1 MQENDLL
8 GALYDHRI
16 CLNCIC
22 CLLCL
27 GTLNPWGV
35 QKLFYRY
42 ACIDIT
48 ISIQRQALFLRRDT
62 METTKVSRKL
72 LQRLPIYLN
81 HLRTLPEDSDNVS
94 ATAIAAAVGLGHVQ
108 VRKDLAKV
116 SEGGRCR
123 VGRSREKLIRDIE
136 NYLDYVSP
144 TGTII
149 VGAGKLGQ
157 ALLDYGGFEE
167 SGLNV
172 MAGFDIA
179 PAAQKTGTGKPIYSM
194 SRLESFCRCY
204 NVQIG
209 IIAVP
214 AENAQTV
221 CDTLVTH
228 GIHAIWNFA
237 PVNLK
242 VPDYVTVQSENL
254 AVSLA
259 TLRTQIYSREQ
270 LKS

>member
-1 MQENDLL
+1 
-8 GALYDHRI
+8 
-16 CLNCIC
+16 
-22 CLLCL
+22 
-27 GTLNPWGV
+27 
-35 QKLFYRY
+35 
-42 ACIDIT
+42 
-48 ISIQRQALFLRRDT
+48 

-81 HLRTLPEDSDNVS
+81 HLKTLPDGSENVS

-123 VGRSREKLIRDIE
+123 TGRSREKLIRDIE
-136 NYLDYVSP
+136 NYLDYISP

-157 ALLDYGGFEE
+157 ALLDYSGFEE

-172 MAGFDIA
+172 MAGFDIQ
-179 PAAQKTGTGKPIYSM
+179 PAARETAMGKPIYPM
-194 SRLESFCRCY
+194 NRLESFCRCY
-204 NVQIG
+204 HVQIG

-214 AENAQTV
+214 AATAQAV
-221 CDTLVTH
+221 CDTLVAH

-237 PVNLK
+237 PVHLR

-259 TLRTQIYSREQ
+259 TLRLQMLQREQ
-270 LKS
+270 LQQ

>member
-1 MQENDLL
+1 
-8 GALYDHRI
+8 
-16 CLNCIC
+16 
-22 CLLCL
+22 
-27 GTLNPWGV
+27 
-35 QKLFYRY
+35 
-42 ACIDIT
+42 
-48 ISIQRQALFLRRDT
+48 

-81 HLRTLPEDSDNVS
+81 HLRTLPEDSDNIS

-116 SEGGRCR
+116 SESGRCR

-136 NYLDYVSP
+136 AFLDQVSP

-149 VGAGKLGQ
+149 VGVGKLGQ
-157 ALLDYGGFEE
+157 ALLDYSGFEE

-179 PAAQKTGTGKPIYSM
+179 PAARETGGGKPIYPM
-194 SRLESFCRCY
+194 NRLESFCRCY
-204 NVQIG
+204 NVRIG

-214 AENAQTV
+214 AETAQSV
-221 CDTLVTH
+221 CDTLVAN

-237 PVNLK
+237 PVQLR
-242 VPDYVTVQSENL
+242 VPEYVTVQSENL
-254 AVSLA
+254 AVSLE
-259 TLRTQIYSREQ
+259 TLLRQMWKQERMR
-270 LKS
+270 

>member
-1 MQENDLL
+1 
-8 GALYDHRI
+8 
-16 CLNCIC
+16 
-22 CLLCL
+22 
-27 GTLNPWGV
+27 
-35 QKLFYRY
+35 
-42 ACIDIT
+42 
-48 ISIQRQALFLRRDT
+48 

-72 LQRLPIYLN
+72 LKRLPIYLN
-81 HLRTLPEDSDNVS
+81 HLRSLPEDSDNIS

-123 VGRSREKLIRDIE
+123 VGRSREKLILDIE
-136 NYLDYVSP
+136 NYLNHVSP
-144 TGTII
+144 VGTII

-157 ALLDYGGFEE
+157 ALLDYSGFEE

-179 PAAQKTGTGKPIYSM
+179 PASRETGSGKPIYPM
-194 SRLESFCRCY
+194 NRLESFCRCY
-204 NVQIG
+204 DVRIG

-214 AENAQTV
+214 AETAQSV
-221 CDTLVTH
+221 CDILVAN

-237 PVNLK
+237 PVQLR
-242 VPDYVTVQSENL
+242 VPEYVTVQSENL

-259 TLRTQIYSREQ
+259 TLRTQMWKRDQ
-270 LKS
+270 LQ

>member
-1 MQENDLL
+1 
-8 GALYDHRI
+8 
-16 CLNCIC
+16 
-22 CLLCL
+22 
-27 GTLNPWGV
+27 
-35 QKLFYRY
+35 
-42 ACIDIT
+42 
-48 ISIQRQALFLRRDT
+48 

-81 HLRTLPEDSDNVS
+81 HLKTLPEDSDHIS

-123 VGRSREKLIRDIE
+123 TGRSREKLIRDIE

-144 TGTII
+144 TGTVI
-149 VGAGKLGQ
+149 VGAGNLGQ
-157 ALLDYGGFEE
+157 ALLDYSGFEE

-172 MAGFDIA
+172 MAGFDIQ
-179 PAAQKTGTGKPIYSM
+179 PASQETATGKPIYPM
-194 SRLESFCRCY
+194 TRLESFCRCY
-204 NVQIG
+204 NVRIG

-214 AENAQTV
+214 AEQAQSV
-221 CDTLVTH
+221 CDALVAH
-228 GIHAIWNFA
+228 GIRAIWNFA
-237 PVNLK
+237 PVQLR

-259 TLRTQIYSREQ
+259 TLRMQMQ
-270 LKS
+270 KQNPVQQ